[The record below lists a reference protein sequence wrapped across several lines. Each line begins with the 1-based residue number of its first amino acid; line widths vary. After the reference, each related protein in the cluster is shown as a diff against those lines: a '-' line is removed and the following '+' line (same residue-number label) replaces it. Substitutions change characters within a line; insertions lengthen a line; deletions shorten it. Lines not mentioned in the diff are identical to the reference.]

1 MKVCN
6 KCKISL
12 NVCSFSKNKLN
23 PDGLQRQCKNCA
35 AKMQKEWRNN
45 NPEKSKKSVKTW
57 VKNNKEK
64 LNYYDRKR
72 RENNPHCLILN
83 RLRKRLSDALN
94 GTKKTDSTMRLL
106 GCSKQELVQHLEDQ
120 FTEGMSW
127 DKTGVHGIH
136 IDHIIP
142 CASFDLTDP
151 EQQRQCFHYT
161 NLQPLWAKDNLN
173 KGDKM
178 PHELSTIKRCQGA
191 VSTKN

>member
-1 MKVCN
+1 MTKICN
-6 KCKISL
+6 KCL
-12 NVCSFSKNKLN
+12 LDLDEVNFSKKKLS
-23 PDGLQRQCKNCA
+23 PDGLQGQCKNCA
-35 AKMQKEWRNN
+35 AKMQKEWRKN

-57 VKNNKEK
+57 AKNNKEK

-72 RENNPHCLILN
+72 RENNPHYLILN
-83 RLRKRLSDALN
+83 RLRKRLSDALS
-94 GTKKTDSTMRLL
+94 GTKKTDSTMSLL

-120 FTEGMSW
+120 FTQGMSW
-127 DKTGVHGIH
+127 DKMGVQGIH

-161 NLQPLWAKDNLN
+161 NLQPLWAKDNLR

-178 PHELSTIKRCQGA
+178 PHELSTTKRC
-191 VSTKN
+191 